1 MTLSDITSIIAVKQS
16 LIRQLTRQAD
26 ELKEKMSSLRRLNED
41 LSALHSNL
49 VRSSQSA
56 NEKISSLSRFGINPS
71 FIRDLSRVTSE
82 SGFEAASSNIS
93 SLTEQVSD
101 EYSLAA
107 KQSDNLSE
115 NVRATRRELE
125 YLDAQKKME
134 EERLALGG
142 L

>member
-56 NEKISSLSRFGINPS
+56 NEKISSLSRLGINPS

-134 EERLALGG
+134 EDRLALGG

>member
-56 NEKISSLSRFGINPS
+56 NEKISSLSRLGINPS